1 MHCPRNVC
9 MLSCLWHLPIN
20 IYRVGQNRIY
30 TPYMTVYLMKS
41 LQKRPYIHMVLANP
55 KYLPK
60 APFRALWHPPTG
72 DFISTHRRLYL
83 YPQATSFVPTGDFIC
98 THRQLYLYP
107 QATLFVPTGDFICT
121 HRRLYLYPQ
130 ATLSL
135 PTGDFICTHR
145 RLLFVPTGC
154 FIASAVRLHVPSINA
169 LSLSLILLSCASA
182 LLCSP
187 TPFRE

>member
-41 LQKRPYIHMVLANP
+41 LQKRPYIHRIHMVLANP

-121 HRRLYLYPQ
+121 HRRL
-130 ATLSL
+130 
-135 PTGDFICTHR
+135 
-145 RLLFVPTGC
+145 LFVPTGC